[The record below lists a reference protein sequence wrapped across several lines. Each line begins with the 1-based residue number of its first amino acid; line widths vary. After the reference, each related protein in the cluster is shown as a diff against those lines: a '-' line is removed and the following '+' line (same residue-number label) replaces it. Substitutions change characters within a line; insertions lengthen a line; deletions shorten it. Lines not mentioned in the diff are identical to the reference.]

1 MTYEFINDEIITIK
15 NDIEKKLDNKPMFD
29 GCVKAALKR
38 VHPATNGG
46 ITYNDTNLRIE
57 VQTAMYIFYE
67 NLARKLKVNYAGDE
81 MDSFIA
87 DQYSSCLQAVRA
99 AMA

>member
-1 MTYEFINDEIITIK
+1 MTYEFINGNVVAVK
-15 NDIEKKLDNKPMFD
+15 NDIEKKLEAMFD